1 MGKNAETLHALI
13 AAWRRQDVE
22 GVLQYIHD
30 DISWNNS
37 AGLRAPLKG
46 KAEMRKALE
55 RMAEGIEE
63 SRWRLFD
70 CAEVGDT
77 VWMEGVDE
85 FIGTDGTRVAVP
97 YAGLLE
103 FEDGLIIDWREY
115 FQGQLIEDMR
125 AGKGV
130 SAHVEAMLDRP
141 VV

>member
-37 AGLRAPLKG
+37 GGLRAPLKG

-103 FEDGLIIDWREY
+103 FEHGLIIDWREY